1 MLESRERFPSTQRL
15 RPKLIFEDRAVID
28 VLVKINNIISMEEIY
43 LRQRSRAIWLKAGY
57 RNTKFFHMTSL
68 KHKAVNRITRL
79 IVENNT
85 LLNKDE
91 IRDEVVRFFKK
102 LLSSNKDIDQT
113 HQLNLVNII
122 PKVIYPIQNKALT
135 AIPSTGE
142 IKNTVFSF
150 QGDKALG
157 PDGFPMFFFQDF

>member
-1 MLESRERFPSTQRL
+1 
-15 RPKLIFEDRAVID
+15 
-28 VLVKINNIISMEEIY
+28 
-43 LRQRSRAIWLKAGY
+43 
-57 RNTKFFHMTSL
+57 MTSL
-68 KHKAVNRITRL
+68 KHKAANRITRL

-91 IRDEVVRFFKK
+91 IRDEAIRFFKQ

-122 PKVIYPIQNKALT
+122 PKVINPIQNKALT

-142 IKNTVFSF
+142 IKKVVFSF

-157 PDGFPMFFFQDF
+157 PDGFPMFFFQDLWHIVGEDTINVVK